1 MLLPSRDIIKQIIS
15 LYAFSVF
22 LALVCLSSF
31 LVRCHCC
38 TIALCG
44 NQRRRPTFPS
54 VDIGQTL
61 HGPAPPSPPH
71 VRGVVL
77 KVDGA
82 VTENEIFNEPVF
94 FALPSATPARGLFF
108 FFAEGHLGLG
118 RNITMLR
125 LLGPRVAPR
134 KQGGYCS
141 KMRQAGAGYSDCEM
155 RLWKTG

>member
-108 FFAEGHLGLG
+108 FLQKV
-118 RNITMLR
+118 IW
-125 LLGPRVAPR
+125 VW
-134 KQGGYCS
+134 GGTSRCS
-141 KMRQAGAGYSDCEM
+141 GYSGPESPPEN
-155 RLWKTG
+155 KEAIVVK